1 MDINEQPTE
10 LRQDRA
16 ERSSRF
22 YTRLHRWQLQARRL
36 WWVPAGCLTL
46 AVGLAVLMILHR
58 PPVYVSNG
66 QMILNFHLQNV
77 EGASYTEELFN
88 YNGTQA
94 ALMQS
99 DRVQNKARAKVQ
111 ADHPNFTPSPVQ
123 LTVTPISRTTIFAL
137 TATGRNSEYTTA
149 FLQACMDSYI
159 DLKKE
164 MRAQTSETTLASIT
178 EELGHAESELR
189 KGEEELVAFQRSNS
203 VVFLQ
208 EQGNSASSYLSKL
221 NVDLADK
228 RTEYQLLTMLTLE
241 QNLERQQRSGNS
253 GPSGGDETTDLQ
265 SDPTDYLHAKQQI
278 QLLKAQ
284 QQELS
289 EFLRPKH
296 PKMVKLAEDIAQ
308 REKLLEIFREQSAEQ
323 LSSRRESIGLQ
334 ITNLEAQV
342 KEWQV
347 KSLDTSEKMAEFQK
361 IKSSNQ
367 RVQGLYDR
375 LLGTMQTLDINKE
388 ISPETVTIKDEASPA
403 VLSRSTVV
411 KSIFLAAIGGLVVGI
426 GILLLVDQLDDRLNS
441 FGELQEHFDEEI
453 LGQIPKDPN
462 ARNGAPAPLIHTQ
475 DDRHAFV
482 EAYRNLR
489 SSLAF
494 LSNSG
499 AKPKIIL
506 VTSSIPNDGKT
517 LTTSNLAITI
527 ALSGARVLLID
538 GDLRKGVMH
547 ERFKV
552 ENKAG
557 LHEAIAEN
565 RPWQNLVQPTQAKNL
580 SLLTRGATT
589 QFSSELFLDPKAAAL
604 LKDAAAHYDLVIVD
618 SPPVMAADD
627 ATSLAP
633 AADGVL
639 FVIRAQQTST
649 RVARAALDLLYQ
661 RRINVLGL
669 VFNAVEANA
678 AEYYYYKYKE
688 YYATY
693 PSK

>member
-1 MDINEQPTE
+1 MDTNEQITE
-10 LRQDRA
+10 VRQDRA

-22 YTRLHRWQLQARRL
+22 YTRLHRWQLLVRRL
-36 WWVPAGCLTL
+36 WWIPAGCLAF
-46 AVGLAVLMILHR
+46 AVGLALLMILRR
-58 PPVYVSNG
+58 PPIYVSNG

-77 EGASYTEELFN
+77 EGASYAEELFN
-88 YNGTQA
+88 FIGTQA

-99 DRVQNKARAKVQ
+99 DGVQTRARAKVQ
-111 ADHPNFTPSPVQ
+111 ADHPNLTPAAVQ

-137 TATGRNSEYTTA
+137 TATGRNPEYTTA
-149 FLQACMDSYI
+149 FVQACMDSYI
-159 DLKKE
+159 DLKKD
-164 MRAQTSETTLASIT
+164 MRAQTSQTTLASIT
-178 EELGHAESELR
+178 EELGHVESELR
-189 KGEEELVAFQRSNS
+189 NGEEELVAFQRSNS

-221 NVDLADK
+221 NVELADK

-241 QNLERQQRSGNS
+241 QNLERQQRQGNS
-253 GPSGGDETTDLQ
+253 AGGDETTDLQ
-265 SDPTDYLHAKQQI
+265 TDPTDYLHAKQQI

-284 QQELS
+284 QTELS
-289 EFLRPKH
+289 EFLRSKH
-296 PKMVKLAEDIAQ
+296 PKMVKLAEDISQ

-342 KEWQV
+342 KEWEV

-361 IKSSNQ
+361 IKSSNL

-388 ISPETVTIKDEASPA
+388 ISPETVTIKDAASPA
-403 VLSRSTVV
+403 VLSRSSALKNV
-411 KSIFLAAIGGLVVGI
+411 FLAGIAGLAVGI
-426 GILLLVDQLDDRLNS
+426 CILLMVDQLDDRLNS
-441 FGELQEHFDEEI
+441 FGELQEHFDEDI
-453 LGQIPKDPN
+453 LGQIPKDPTN
-462 ARNGAPAPLIHTQ
+462 KNGAPAALIHTQ

-494 LSNSG
+494 LGHSG
-499 AKPKIIL
+499 TKPKIIL

-527 ALSGARVLLID
+527 ALSGSRVLLID

-547 ERFKV
+547 ERFKL

-557 LHEAIAEN
+557 LQEAIAEN
-565 RPWQNLVQPTQAKNL
+565 RPWRDLVQQTQSKNL

-604 LKDAAAHYDLVIVD
+604 LKEAATQYDLVIVD

-633 AADGVL
+633 ATDGVL

-678 AEYYYYKYKE
+678 AEYYYYKYKD
-688 YYATY
+688 YYASI
-693 PSK
+693 PSR